1 MVCGNVD
8 GWGWFG
14 VSKGYWIEATL
25 SEGMTAGDP
34 AEGQPGAS
42 EDAEANEGDVGVF
55 GAGGEIEALG
65 GAEGVKD
72 RRNDGLVKAV
82 DDTDGERGLRVSHIT
97 SQRHG

>member
-8 GWGWFG
+8 GMGRFG

-82 DDTDGERGLRVSHIT
+82 DDTDGERGLRISHIT

>member
-8 GWGWFG
+8 RWGLFR

-42 EDAEANEGDVGVF
+42 EDAEANEGDVSVF

-65 GAEGVKD
+65 GAEGMKN
-72 RRNDGLVKAV
+72 RRHNGLIDAIS
-82 DDTDGERGLRVSHIT
+82 DPNGEAGLGVVHRVRKH
-97 SQRHG
+97 